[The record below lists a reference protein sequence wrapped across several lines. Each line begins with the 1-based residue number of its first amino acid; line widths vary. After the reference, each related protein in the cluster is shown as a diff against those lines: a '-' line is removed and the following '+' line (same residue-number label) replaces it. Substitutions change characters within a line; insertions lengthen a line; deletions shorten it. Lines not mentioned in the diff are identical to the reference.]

1 VSALWSFGLVGSSL
15 PSVVQ
20 HTASSGGFNP
30 PQTEGGFTN
39 PTTAGNTIIVAC
51 YGWSLITGTGGT
63 AGIGL
68 TDSQGNVY
76 SHTIHSSG
84 GVGGPELDVFILQ
97 DIPGGNI
104 ATWRVT
110 STFAGFPYGNEFV
123 FQAIELNGTVVIPT
137 PGTPSFKPLT
147 GAYIPP
153 IVLSGSGN
161 GGVKSNLPVTNL
173 NSGTGASSST
183 FWRGDGTWAAPKYQ
197 TVEALGVAKPQEANL
212 NFLSPFTV
220 TDNPGNTSTDVTI
233 TVFDCGSL

>member
-1 VSALWSFGLVGSSL
+1 VAFLFVVPNANATVTPSAGWTTVPNTSIGTYLSYRVLTTTAPITGTATLNSSQEWVSALWSFGLVGSSL

-84 GVGGPELDVFILQ
+84 GVGGPELDVFI
-97 DIPGGNI
+97 
-104 ATWRVT
+104 R
-110 STFAGFPYGNEFV
+110 E
-123 FQAIELNGTVVIPT
+123 
-137 PGTPSFKPLT
+137 
-147 GAYIPP
+147 
-153 IVLSGSGN
+153 
-161 GGVKSNLPVTNL
+161 
-173 NSGTGASSST
+173 
-183 FWRGDGTWAAPKYQ
+183 R
-197 TVEALGVAKPQEANL
+197 
-212 NFLSPFTV
+212 
-220 TDNPGNTSTDVTI
+220 
-233 TVFDCGSL
+233 